1 MDLVKDI
8 TDYLDLIDKNI
19 QFVQILGRGSH
30 GLVIHI
36 YNTFSNLNCAMKIDF
51 SKQCTGD
58 PMNKD
63 DFDSKKEFEFG
74 KIMEV
79 IGVGVGVYNYGCVAD
94 KFNYPFINMEL
105 FEGDCFDVLMYAVQN
120 SNQQLFAYIF
130 KECIYLIKLMIYH
143 NKCFTDVKL
152 NNFVINLGQS
162 HIPIM
167 KMIDFDDKFLL
178 ESHPETKKLLPS
190 LLILQIFF
198 MNLSYVYNKAN
209 HYLETYM
216 KIFNKYLIK
225 YFNRYDRFN
234 DYIQNTPLIEDRL
247 SWYTVQCVMDFI
259 DKTYFNEIQLRDIF
273 EYNNIAAKIAA
284 CVFSLYKQ
292 KHIDSPFNFGK
303 LKAKTRTPILHV
315 RQIDTKLQSLI
326 KSKRK
331 KHNRSIKKRMNYID
345 KHKGTH
351 KGTFLGL
358 PPLGSDAQFDT
369 EAVCRLVKNVPIFVP
384 EPNPTA
390 PTLYKTT
397 EELTAAWSGTENTT
411 KHVIDAPRR
420 RINSER
426 RRIDA
431 PQSRIIKK
439 QSKNSSKSH

>member
-1 MDLVKDI
+1 MSLIKDI
-8 TDYLDLIDKNI
+8 TDYLGLIDKNI
-19 QFVQILGRGSH
+19 QFVRILGQGSY
-30 GLVIHI
+30 GIVIHI
-36 YNTFSNLNCAMKIDF
+36 YNTFSNLHCAMKIDF

-105 FEGDCFDVLMYAVQN
+105 FEGDCLNACIYSVQN

-143 NKCFTDVKL
+143 NICFTDVKL
-152 NNFVINLGQS
+152 NNFVINLDKTR
-162 HIPIM
+162 IPTM

-178 ESHPETKKLLPS
+178 ESRPETKKLLPI
-190 LLILQIFF
+190 LLIIQMFF
-198 MNLSYVYNKAN
+198 MNLSYVHKEAN
-209 HYLETYM
+209 YYLETYM
-216 KIFNKYLIK
+216 NIFNKYLTK
-225 YFNRYDRFN
+225 YFNRYDTFN
-234 DYIQNTPLIEDRL
+234 EYIKNTPLIEDRL
-247 SWYTVQCVMDFI
+247 NWYTGQCVMNFI
-259 DKTYFNEIQLRDIF
+259 DKTYFNENQLRDIF
-273 EYNNIAAKIAA
+273 EDNNIAAKIAA

-292 KHIDSPFNFGK
+292 KNINPSSNFGK

-315 RQIDTKLQSLI
+315 RQIDVKRQSLI

-358 PPLGSDAQFDT
+358 PPLGPISDRRRLEVGPNVQFDT
-369 EAVCRLVKNVPIFVP
+369 EAINTLLKDVPFYLP
-384 EPNPTA
+384 EPNPYA
-390 PTLYKTT
+390 PTLYKTLG
-397 EELTAAWSGTENTT
+397 ELTEAWCKSANTS
-411 KHVIDAPRR
+411 KQVIT
-420 RINSER
+420 N
-426 RRIDA
+426 
-431 PQSRIIKK
+431 KK
-439 QSKNSSKSH
+439 SKKSKKRSKSL